1 MAPRAG
7 EPLMIPVRVL
17 VIDDSATMRKLIAY
31 ALNGAPGIEVVGE
44 APDPTEAFRLVDTL
58 DPDVITLDVEMPKMN
73 GLDFLRRVMKHRPR
87 PVIMVSTLTTN
98 GAAATIEALMNGA
111 FDCVGKP
118 SLQDDRTFSELIEKV
133 RAAGESRRSR
143 PGRSPAEH
151 AAQPPAAPAA
161 GHSFRATERIVAIGA
176 STGGVEA
183 LITVL
188 AGFPAD
194 CPPTVITQHMPANFT
209 KSFSERLDRMCK
221 PTVTE
226 AIDRELLAKGRVYIA
241 PGGQFHLEIIKRGD
255 GFESRL
261 REGDP
266 VSGHRPAVDMLMSS
280 VAKAAG
286 RSAVGVILT
295 GMGKD
300 GAQGL
305 LQMRQAGA
313 RTIGQN
319 EASSLIYGMP
329 RVAFEVGAVEK
340 QVHLTRISQEIL
352 DPSRARNEGSITCHS
367 SPN

>member
-1 MAPRAG
+1 MNA
-7 EPLMIPVRVL
+7 VRVL
-17 VIDDSATMRKLIAY
+17 IIDDSPTMRKIIAF

-87 PVIMVSTLTTN
+87 PVIMVSTLTVS
-98 GAAATIEALMNGA
+98 GAAVTIEALVNGA
-111 FDCVGKP
+111 FDCVAKP
-118 SLQDDRTFSELIEKV
+118 SLQDDRTFRDLADKV
-133 RAAGESRRSR
+133 RAAGESRRR
-143 PGRSPAEH
+143 RQDRLTPPAQ
-151 AAQPPAAPAA
+151 APAAP
-161 GHSFRATERIVAIGA
+161 HSYRATERIVAIGA

-188 AGFPAD
+188 SGFPAD
-194 CPPTVITQHMPANFT
+194 CPPTVVTQHMPANFT
-209 KSFSERLDRMCK
+209 RSFSERLDRLCK
-221 PTVTE
+221 PTITE
-226 AIDRELLAKGRVYIA
+226 ARDREALADGHVYIA
-241 PGGQFHLEIIKRGD
+241 PGGQYHLEVAKRAS

-266 VSGHRPAVDMLMSS
+266 VSGHRPSVDVLMSS
-280 VAKAAG
+280 VARAAG
-286 RSAVGVILT
+286 ADAVGVILT
-295 GMGKD
+295 GMGRD

-305 LQMRQAGA
+305 LQMRQTGA

-329 RVAFEVGAVEK
+329 RVAFEIGAVGR
-340 QVHLTRISQEIL
+340 QVPLTRISQEIL
-352 DPSRARNEGSITCHS
+352 DPGRDRNEGSMVCHS

>member
-1 MAPRAG
+1 MSS
-7 EPLMIPVRVL
+7 IRVL
-17 VIDDSATMRKLIAY
+17 VIDDSATMRKLISF

-87 PVIMVSTLTTN
+87 PVIMVSSLTVS
-98 GAAATIEALMNGA
+98 GAAVTVEALMNGA

-118 SLQDDRTFSELIEKV
+118 SLQDDRTFSELIDKV
-133 RAAGESRRSR
+133 RAAGEMRRQR
-143 PGRSPAEH
+143 RDRGHAPAE
-151 AAQPPAAPAA
+151 AAHGATQGSA
-161 GHSFRATERIVAIGA
+161 GSSRVTEKIIAIGA

-188 AGFPAD
+188 SGFPAD

-209 KSFSERLDRMCK
+209 RSFADRLDRLCK
-221 PTVTE
+221 PNVSE
-226 AIDRELLAKGRVYIA
+226 AVDRAQLARGHVYIA
-241 PGGQFHLEIIKRGD
+241 PGGQYHLEVNRRGD

-261 REGDP
+261 RDGDP
-266 VSGHRPAVDMLMSS
+266 VSGHRPSVDVLMSS
-280 VAKAAG
+280 VARAAG
-286 RSAVGVILT
+286 RDAVGVILT
-295 GMGKD
+295 GMGRD

-352 DPSRARNEGSITCHS
+352 DPSRVRNEGSLMCHS
-367 SPN
+367 

>member
-1 MAPRAG
+1 MS
-7 EPLMIPVRVL
+7 PVRVL
-17 VIDDSATMRKLIAY
+17 VIDDSATMRKLISY

-87 PVIMVSTLTTN
+87 PVIMVSTLTVS
-98 GAAATIEALMNGA
+98 GAAVTIEALMNGA

-118 SLQDDRTFSELIEKV
+118 SLQDDRTFSELVDKV
-133 RAAGESRRSR
+133 RAAGEMRRQR
-143 PGRSPAEH
+143 RDRGPAPADASHASASAAAH
-151 AAQPPAAPAA
+151 AAAHAPA
-161 GHSFRATERIVAIGA
+161 GSYRATEKLIAIGA

-188 AGFPAD
+188 SGFPAD

-209 KSFSERLDRMCK
+209 RSFADRLDRMCK
-221 PTVTE
+221 PAVSEAVDRTVLS
-226 AIDRELLAKGRVYIA
+226 RGHVYIA
-241 PGGQFHLEIIKRGD
+241 PGGQYHLEVHRRGD
-255 GFESRL
+255 GFEGRL
-261 REGDP
+261 RDSEP
-266 VSGHRPAVDMLMSS
+266 VSGHRPSVDVLMSS
-280 VAKAAG
+280 VARAAG
-286 RSAVGVILT
+286 RDAIGVILT
-295 GMGKD
+295 GMGRD

-329 RVAFEVGAVEK
+329 RVAFEIGAVEK
-340 QVHLTRISQEIL
+340 QIHLTRISQEIL
-352 DPSRARNEGSITCHS
+352 DPSRVRNEGSLMCHS
-367 SPN
+367 

>member
-1 MAPRAG
+1 MN
-7 EPLMIPVRVL
+7 PVRVL
-17 VIDDSATMRKLIAY
+17 IIDDSATMRKIIAF

-87 PVIMVSTLTTN
+87 PVIMVSTLTVS
-98 GAAATIEALMNGA
+98 GAAVTIEALMNGA
-111 FDCVGKP
+111 FDCVAKP
-118 SLQDDRTFSELIEKV
+118 SLQDDRTFRDLAEKV
-133 RAAGESRRSR
+133 RAAGESRRR
-143 PGRSPAEH
+143 RQERLASPAQ
-151 AAQPPAAPAA
+151 AQTDAAPH
-161 GHSFRATERIVAIGA
+161 GYRATERIVAIGA

-188 AGFPAD
+188 GGFPAD

-209 KSFSERLDRMCK
+209 RSFSERLDRLCK
-221 PTVTE
+221 PKVTE
-226 AIDRELLAKGRVYIA
+226 AKDREMLVDGHVYIA
-241 PGGQFHLEIIKRGD
+241 PGGQYHLEVVRRGD

-266 VSGHRPAVDMLMSS
+266 VSGHRPSVDVLMSS

-286 RSAVGVILT
+286 ANAVGAILT
-295 GMGKD
+295 GMGRD
-300 GAQGL
+300 GSQGL

-329 RVAFEVGAVEK
+329 RVAFEIGAVGR

-352 DPSRARNEGSITCHS
+352 DPGRTRNEGSMVCHS

>member
-1 MAPRAG
+1 MR
-7 EPLMIPVRVL
+7 PVRVL
-17 VIDDSATMRKLIAY
+17 VIDDSATMRKIISY
-31 ALNGAPGIEVVGE
+31 ALTSAPGIEVVGE

-87 PVIMVSTLTTN
+87 PVIMVSTLTVS
-98 GAAATIEALMNGA
+98 GAAVTVEALMNGA

-118 SLQDDRTFSELIEKV
+118 SLQDDRTFADLADKV

-143 PGRSPAEH
+143 QERTPLASPAPH
-151 AAQPPAAPAA
+151 SASLAQHSATPA
-161 GHSFRATERIVAIGA
+161 GHGLRASERIIAIGA

-183 LITVL
+183 LIAVL
-188 AGFPAD
+188 TGFPAN

-209 KSFSERLDRMCK
+209 KSFSDRLDRLCK
-221 PTVTE
+221 PAVSE
-226 AIDRELLAKGRVYIA
+226 ARDREPLVGGHVYIA
-241 PGGQFHLEIIKRGD
+241 PGGQYHLEVIRRGD

-261 REGDP
+261 RDGDP
-266 VSGHRPAVDMLMSS
+266 VSGHRPSVDVLMSS

-295 GMGKD
+295 GMGRD

-329 RVAFEVGAVEK
+329 RVAHEVGAVEK

-352 DPSRARNEGSITCHS
+352 DPSTLGTKGA
-367 SPN
+367 

>member
-1 MAPRAG
+1 MRPIRA
-7 EPLMIPVRVL
+7 L
-17 VIDDSATMRKLIAY
+17 VIDDSATMRKIISF
-31 ALNGAPGIEVVGE
+31 ALGSAPGIEVVGE

-87 PVIMVSTLTTN
+87 PVIMVSTLTVS
-98 GAAATIEALMNGA
+98 GAAVTVEALMNGA
-111 FDCVGKP
+111 FDCVAKP
-118 SLQDDRTFSELIEKV
+118 SLQDNRTFADLADKV
-133 RAAGESRRSR
+133 RAAGESRRAR
-143 PGRSPAEH
+143 QEH
-151 AAQPPAAPAA
+151 SQVASQALPPAAPAA
-161 GHSFRATERIVAIGA
+161 AHSFRATERIVAIGA

-188 AGFPAD
+188 TGFPAD

-209 KSFSERLDRMCK
+209 KSFSDRLDRLCK

-226 AIDRELLAKGRVYIA
+226 AKDRELLAAGHVYIA
-241 PGGQFHLEIIKRGD
+241 PGGPSHLEVVRRGD

-266 VSGHRPAVDMLMSS
+266 VSGHRPSVDVLMSS

-286 RSAVGVILT
+286 RSAIGAILT
-295 GMGKD
+295 GMGRD

-329 RVAFEVGAVEK
+329 RVAYEVGAVEK

-352 DPSRARNEGSITCHS
+352 DPSGLGNKGA
-367 SPN
+367 

>member
-1 MAPRAG
+1 MNS
-7 EPLMIPVRVL
+7 IRVL
-17 VIDDSATMRKLIAY
+17 VIDDSATMRKLISY

-87 PVIMVSTLTTN
+87 PVIMVSSLTVS
-98 GAAATIEALMNGA
+98 GAAVTIEALMNGA

-118 SLQDDRTFSELIEKV
+118 SLQDDRTFSELIDKV
-133 RAAGESRRSR
+133 RAAGEMRRQR
-143 PGRSPAEH
+143 RDRGQAPAE
-151 AAQPPAAPAA
+151 AAHGAALA
-161 GHSFRATERIVAIGA
+161 GGTSRVTEKIIAIGA

-188 AGFPAD
+188 SGFPAD

-209 KSFSERLDRMCK
+209 RSFADRLDRMCK
-221 PTVTE
+221 PSVSE
-226 AIDRELLAKGRVYIA
+226 AVDRAVLARGHVYIA
-241 PGGQFHLEIIKRGD
+241 PGGHFHLEVNRRGD

-261 REGDP
+261 RDGDP
-266 VSGHRPAVDMLMSS
+266 VSGHRPSVDVLMSS
-280 VAKAAG
+280 VARAAG
-286 RSAVGVILT
+286 RDAVGVILT
-295 GMGKD
+295 GMGRD

-352 DPSRARNEGSITCHS
+352 EPSRVRNEGSLMCHS
-367 SPN
+367 

>member
-1 MAPRAG
+1 MN
-7 EPLMIPVRVL
+7 PVRVL
-17 VIDDSATMRKLIAY
+17 IIDDSATMRKIIAF

-87 PVIMVSTLTTN
+87 PVIMVSTLTVS
-98 GAAATIEALMNGA
+98 GAAITIEALVSGA
-111 FDCVGKP
+111 FDCVAKP
-118 SLQDDRTFSELIEKV
+118 SLQDDRTFRELADKV
-133 RAAGESRRSR
+133 RAAGESRRR
-143 PGRSPAEH
+143 RQDRH
-151 AAQPPAAPAA
+151 AAPTQAQVAP
-161 GHSFRATERIVAIGA
+161 HSYRATERIIAIGA

-188 AGFPAD
+188 SGFPAD

-209 KSFSERLDRMCK
+209 RSFSERLDRLCK

-226 AIDRELLAKGRVYIA
+226 ARDREMLAAGHVYIA
-241 PGGQFHLEIIKRGD
+241 PGGQYHLEVARRGN

-261 REGDP
+261 RESDP
-266 VSGHRPAVDMLMSS
+266 VSGHRPSVDVLMSS
-280 VAKAAG
+280 VAKTAG
-286 RSAVGVILT
+286 AEAVGVILT
-295 GMGKD
+295 GMGRD

-329 RVAFEVGAVEK
+329 RVAFEIGAVGR
-340 QVHLTRISQEIL
+340 QAPLTRISQEIL
-352 DPSRARNEGSITCHS
+352 DPGRDRNEGSMGCHS

>member
-1 MAPRAG
+1 MN
-7 EPLMIPVRVL
+7 PVRVL
-17 VIDDSATMRKLIAY
+17 IIDDSPTMRKIIAF

-87 PVIMVSTLTTN
+87 PVIMVSTLTVS
-98 GAAATIEALMNGA
+98 GAAVTVEALANGA
-111 FDCVGKP
+111 FDCVAKP
-118 SLQDDRTFSELIEKV
+118 SLQDDRTFRELAEKV
-133 RAAGESRRSR
+133 RAAGESRRKR
-143 PGRSPAEH
+143 QDGL
-151 AAQPPAAPAA
+151 AAPTQAPAAP
-161 GHSFRATERIVAIGA
+161 HSYRATERIVAIGA

-188 AGFPAD
+188 SGFPAD

-209 KSFSERLDRMCK
+209 RSFSERLDRLCK
-221 PTVTE
+221 PTITE
-226 AIDRELLAKGRVYIA
+226 AKDREVLTDGHVYIA
-241 PGGQFHLEIIKRGD
+241 PGGQFHLEVFRRGN

-266 VSGHRPAVDMLMSS
+266 VSGHRPSVDVLMSS

-286 RSAVGVILT
+286 AGSVGVILT
-295 GMGKD
+295 GMGRD

-329 RVAFEVGAVEK
+329 RVAFEIGAVGR
-340 QVHLTRISQEIL
+340 QVPLTRISQEIL
-352 DPSRARNEGSITCHS
+352 DPRSRPE
-367 SPN
+367 

>member
-1 MAPRAG
+1 MSP
-7 EPLMIPVRVL
+7 IRVL
-17 VIDDSATMRKLIAY
+17 VIDDSPTMRKLISF
-31 ALNGAPGIEVVGE
+31 ALNGAPGLEVVGE

-87 PVIMVSTLTTN
+87 PVIMVSSLTVS
-98 GAAATIEALMNGA
+98 GAAVTIEALMNGA

-118 SLQDDRTFSELIEKV
+118 SLQDDRTFAELADKV
-133 RAAGESRRSR
+133 RAAGEMRRQR
-143 PGRSPAEH
+143 RDHTPVQAEAAH
-151 AAQPPAAPAA
+151 AAPHGAHHTAATHPAQAA
-161 GHSFRATERIVAIGA
+161 SRISEKIIAIGA

-188 AGFPAD
+188 RGFPAD

-209 KSFSERLDRMCK
+209 RSFADRLDRLCK
-221 PTVTE
+221 PTVSE
-226 AIDRELLAKGRVYIA
+226 ATDRAPLARGHVYIA
-241 PGGQFHLEIIKRGD
+241 PGGQYHLEVQRRVD
-255 GFESRL
+255 GFETRL
-261 REGDP
+261 RDGDP
-266 VSGHRPAVDMLMSS
+266 VSGHRPSVDVLMSS
-280 VAKAAG
+280 VARAVG
-286 RSAVGVILT
+286 RDAVGVILT
-295 GMGKD
+295 GMGRD
-300 GAQGL
+300 GAHGL

-352 DPSRARNEGSITCHS
+352 DPSRVRNEGSLMCHS
-367 SPN
+367 

>member
-1 MAPRAG
+1 MK
-7 EPLMIPVRVL
+7 PVRAL
-17 VIDDSATMRKLIAY
+17 VIDDSATMRKIISY
-31 ALNGAPGIEVVGE
+31 ALSSSPGIEVVGE

-87 PVIMVSTLTTN
+87 PVIMVSTLTVS
-98 GAAATIEALMNGA
+98 GAAVTVEALMNGA
-111 FDCVGKP
+111 FDCVAKP
-118 SLQDDRTFSELIEKV
+118 SLQDDRTFADLADKV
-133 RAAGESRRSR
+133 RAAGESRRAR
-143 PGRSPAEH
+143 QERSQ
-151 AAQPPAAPAA
+151 AAQQSHPAAAA
-161 GHSFRATERIVAIGA
+161 PVAHGYRAPERIVAIGA

-188 AGFPAD
+188 SGFPTD

-209 KSFSERLDRMCK
+209 RSFSERLDRQCK

-226 AIDRELLAKGRVYIA
+226 ARDRELLSPGHVYIA
-241 PGGQFHLEIIKRGD
+241 PGGQFHLEVTRRGD
-255 GFESRL
+255 LFESRL
-261 REGDP
+261 REGDA
-266 VSGHRPAVDMLMSS
+266 VSGHRPSVDVLMSS
-280 VAKAAG
+280 VARAAG
-286 RSAVGVILT
+286 RSAVGAILT
-295 GMGKD
+295 GMGRD

-329 RVAFEVGAVEK
+329 RVAHEIGAVEK

-352 DPSRARNEGSITCHS
+352 DPTGAGNKGA
-367 SPN
+367 

>member
-1 MAPRAG
+1 MS
-7 EPLMIPVRVL
+7 PVRVL
-17 VIDDSATMRKLIAY
+17 VIDDSATMRKLISY
-31 ALNGAPGIEVVGE
+31 ALSSAPGIEVVGE
-44 APDPTEAFRLVDTL
+44 APDPTEAFKMVDTL

-87 PVIMVSTLTTN
+87 PVIMVSTLTVS
-98 GAAATIEALMNGA
+98 GAAVTIEALMNGA

-118 SLQDDRTFSELIEKV
+118 SLQDDRTFGELAEKV
-133 RAAGESRRSR
+133 RAAGEMRRAR
-143 PGRSPAEH
+143 RDRGP
-151 AAQPPAAPAA
+151 AQPEAAAPGAA
-161 GHSFRATERIVAIGA
+161 APGGSLRATEKLIAIGA

-188 AGFPAD
+188 GGFPAN
-194 CPPTVITQHMPANFT
+194 CPPTVVTQHMPANFT
-209 KSFSERLDRMCK
+209 RSFADRLDRMCK
-221 PTVTE
+221 PAVQEATDRTV
-226 AIDRELLAKGRVYIA
+226 LAPGNVYIA
-241 PGGQFHLEIIKRGD
+241 PGGQFHLEVHRRGD

-261 REGDP
+261 RDSDP
-266 VSGHRPAVDMLMSS
+266 VSGHRPSVDVLMSS

-286 RSAVGVILT
+286 RDAVGVILT
-295 GMGKD
+295 GMGRD

-329 RVAFEVGAVEK
+329 RVAFEVGAVGR

-352 DPSRARNEGSITCHS
+352 DPLRVRNEGSALCHS
-367 SPN
+367 

>member
-1 MAPRAG
+1 MR
-7 EPLMIPVRVL
+7 PVRVL
-17 VIDDSATMRKLIAY
+17 VIDDSATMRKIISY
-31 ALNGAPGIEVVGE
+31 ALNSAPGIEVVGE

-87 PVIMVSTLTTN
+87 PVIMVSTLTVS
-98 GAAATIEALMNGA
+98 GAAVTVEALMNGA

-118 SLQDDRTFSELIEKV
+118 SLQDDRTFADLADKV

-143 PGRSPAEH
+143 QERSPLASP
-151 AAQPPAAPAA
+151 AQYPAASAAAA
-161 GHSFRATERIVAIGA
+161 GLRASERIIAIGA

-183 LITVL
+183 LIAVL
-188 AGFPAD
+188 TGFPAN

-209 KSFSERLDRMCK
+209 KSFSDRLDRLCK
-221 PTVTE
+221 PAVSE
-226 AIDRELLAKGRVYIA
+226 AKDRELLVGGHVYIA
-241 PGGQFHLEIIKRGD
+241 PGGQYHLEVIRRGD

-261 REGDP
+261 RDGDP
-266 VSGHRPAVDMLMSS
+266 VSGHRPSVDVLMSS

-295 GMGKD
+295 GMGRD

-329 RVAFEVGAVEK
+329 RVAQEVGAVEK

-352 DPSRARNEGSITCHS
+352 DPSALGTKGA
-367 SPN
+367 